1 MAQFVRWLGAYC
13 SNERRK
19 EIYQSAGWEVSQRER
34 EVAVEPLFRGRSL
47 ILREM
52 KNVHVGLVP
61 DMDKTQFGVGYLC
74 DANTKVGADGVLT
87 ARRNTKGSI
96 RDKDRF
102 LALWSKANPKHHG
115 ECVMDFFRASAVAVR
130 ANAPADA
137 LGMAQDLADSL
148 GLPVV
153 VIQQA

>member
-19 EIYQSAGWEVSQRER
+19 EISQSAHWEISQKER

-61 DMDKTQFGVGYLC
+61 DMNKTQFCVGYFN
-74 DANTKVGADGVLT
+74 DANTKIGDDGVLA
-87 ARRNTKGSI
+87 ARRNKESI

-102 LALWSKANPKHHG
+102 MAAWGKANPKHHG
-115 ECVMDFFRASAVAVR
+115 ECVMDFFKASAVAVR
-130 ANAPADA
+130 ANAPAEA
-137 LGMAQDLADSL
+137 LNMAQDLADSL
-148 GLPVV
+148 GLPLVT
-153 VIQQA
+153 IQKA